1 MVYGGINRV
10 DWRTVSPAVV
20 TTTAEDVDTQ
30 LVPMLRQSVRPA
42 RHEVAVWTTDLVRET
57 QQLLATVLPLSDAE
71 LAFLEALNGAGEIH
85 PELLTTD
92 ADEHRVIAVTGAPK
106 QPKSGE
112 FGPTAKPSP
121 LGSGVATLRP
131 FDLKPSL
138 ALGCLTQAKG
148 LALDFNDLADM
159 G

>member
-1 MVYGGINRV
+1 MTLVDLQSGIAELGPRRAGHRFPAELRHALLAHVAQARSQGVAWTTLATQTGIRATSLSRMVAGEQH
-10 DWRTVSPAVV
+10 RTSPMPQP
-20 TTTAEDVDTQ
+20 T
-30 LVPMLRQSVRPA
+30 LVPV
-42 RHEVAVWTTDLVRET
+42 VAS
-57 QQLLATVLPLSDAE
+57 AP
-71 LAFLEALNGAGEIH
+71 I
-85 PELLTTD
+85 
-92 ADEHRVIAVTGAPK
+92 VTGAPK

-121 LGSGVATLRP
+121 LASGPATLRP
-131 FDLKPSL
+131 LDLKPSL

>member
-1 MVYGGINRV
+1 M
-10 DWRTVSPAVV
+10 
-20 TTTAEDVDTQ
+20 Q
-30 LVPMLRQSVRPA
+30 LVGTPKGCPQGGGDCDDSNPKRYKGA
-42 RHEVAVWTTDLVRET
+42 K
-57 QQLLATVLPLSDAE
+57 E
-71 LAFLEALNGAGEIH
+71 LCNGI
-85 PELLTTD
+85 
-92 ADEHRVIAVTGAPK
+92 VTGTPK